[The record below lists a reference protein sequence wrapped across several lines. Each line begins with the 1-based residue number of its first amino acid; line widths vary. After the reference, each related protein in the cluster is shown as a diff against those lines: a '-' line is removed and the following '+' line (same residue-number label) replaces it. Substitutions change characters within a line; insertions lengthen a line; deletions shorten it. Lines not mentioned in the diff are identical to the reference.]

1 MLYCNVFPNAYVT
14 KLETNH
20 MAEEDSYNSRKSD
33 SGVARISSNFQCFIC
48 GAIFTTQE
56 DRKQHLQKEEL
67 GKLHG

>member
-1 MLYCNVFPNAYVT
+1 
-14 KLETNH
+14 

-33 SGVARISSNFQCFIC
+33 SAVARISSNFQCFTC

-67 GKLHG
+67 GKLHGDTT